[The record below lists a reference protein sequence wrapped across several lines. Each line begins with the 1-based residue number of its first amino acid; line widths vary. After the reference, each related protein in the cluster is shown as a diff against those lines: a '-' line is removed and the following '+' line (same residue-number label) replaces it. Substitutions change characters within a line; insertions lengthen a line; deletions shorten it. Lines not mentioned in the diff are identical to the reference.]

1 MEKVL
6 VGLVLSQKLGL
17 PHGEH
22 QGIITMNKE
31 GTSGETKQVS

>member
-17 PHGEH
+17 PRGEH
-22 QGIITMNKE
+22 RGIITMNKE